1 MPLTIYMPALSPT
14 MEMGNIV
21 KWHKNEGDS
30 VSSGEV
36 IAEIE
41 TDKALMEFEVADD
54 GVLAKILIPEGTVD
68 VKVNE
73 PIAILMQDGESLD
86 DITLSYSS
94 EVSDFEEDVS
104 SSNLLNHDIDEDTLN
119 IDENVTSEEI
129 LVSSNI
135 NPDKELDKENIRKF
149 ITPLAKRIAHDKGI
163 DYSTIEG
170 TGPNGRIVKSD
181 IQNYKLSENNQIT
194 QNNMNMIDSN
204 NQYIETPIDSMR
216 EVIAKRLQESHS
228 SIPSYALNV
237 DVSITEINKIRKKM
251 NKDISDD
258 MRISINHL
266 LIKVVSLSMIKVPE
280 INSSWAENKILRY
293 KDTDIGIAVA
303 IENGLITPII
313 KSVNTKGL
321 AVIRDELK
329 DLITRSHEKKLKPS
343 EYQGGTISISNL
355 GSYGIKSF
363 TSIINPPQSCIL
375 SVGASRKIPVIKDDA
390 VTIDEV
396 MSITLTADHR
406 LIDGAVGAQF
416 LSSIKSLIENPNLML
431 L

>member
-30 VSSGEV
+30 VSSGDV

-86 DITLSYSS
+86 DITLSDSS
-94 EVSDFEEDVS
+94 EVGDFEEDVS
-104 SSNLLNHDIDEDTLN
+104 TSNLLDHDIDEDTVN

-135 NPDKELDKENIRKF
+135 NPDKENIRKF

-194 QNNMNMIDSN
+194 QNNMNLIDSN

-237 DVSITEINKIRKKM
+237 DVSVTEINKIRKKM

>member
-30 VSSGEV
+30 VSSGDV

-86 DITLSYSS
+86 DITLSDSS

-104 SSNLLNHDIDEDTLN
+104 TSNLLDHDIDEDTVN
-119 IDENVTSEEI
+119 IDENATSEEI

-135 NPDKELDKENIRKF
+135 NPDKENIRKF

-194 QNNMNMIDSN
+194 QNNMNLIDSN

-237 DVSITEINKIRKKM
+237 DVSVTEINKIRKKM

>member
-86 DITLSYSS
+86 DITLSDSS

-104 SSNLLNHDIDEDTLN
+104 TSNLLDHDIDEDTVN

-194 QNNMNMIDSN
+194 QNNMNLIDSN

-237 DVSITEINKIRKKM
+237 DVSVTEINKIRKKM

>member
-21 KWHKNEGDS
+21 KWHKKVGDTI
-30 VSSGEV
+30 SSGEV

-54 GVLAKILIPEGTVD
+54 GILAKILIEEGSVD

-73 PIAILMQDGESLD
+73 PIAILIQDGESFD
-86 DITLSYSS
+86 DASLNNQTESIKS
-94 EVSDFEEDVS
+94 EEDTS
-104 SSNLLNHDIDEDTLN
+104 INNLHDDNKNE
-119 IDENVTSEEI
+119 DENYTEESIISHDTPDSNDISINNKSE
-129 LVSSNI
+129 
-135 NPDKELDKENIRKF
+135 KENIRKF
-149 ITPLAKRIAHDKGI
+149 ISPLAKRIAQDRGI
-163 DYSTIEG
+163 DYSLIRG
-170 TGPNGRIVKSD
+170 TGPNGRIIKSD
-181 IQNYKLSENNQIT
+181 IQNYEPIENNKLVQIDT
-194 QNNMNMIDSN
+194 SN
-204 NQYIETPIDSMR
+204 DQYTETPIDSMR
-216 EVIAKRLQESHS
+216 EVIAKRLQESHT
-228 SIPSYALNV
+228 SIPSYTLNI
-237 DVSITEINKIRKKM
+237 DVSISEINKIRKQM
-251 NKDISDD
+251 NRDVSDE

-266 LIKVVSLSMIKVPE
+266 LIKIVSLSMIKVPE
-280 INSSWAENKILRY
+280 INTSWAKNKILKY

-313 KSVNTKGL
+313 RSVNSKGL
-321 AVIRDELK
+321 AIIRDEMK
-329 DLITRSHEKKLKPS
+329 DLITRSHEKKLKPA

-375 SVGASRKIPVIKDDA
+375 SIGTARKIPVIRDEA
-390 VTIDEV
+390 VSIDEV

-416 LSSIKSLIENPNLML
+416 LSSIKTLIENPNLML

>member
-21 KWHKNEGDS
+21 KWHKKEGDTI
-30 VSSGEV
+30 SSGEV

-54 GVLAKILIPEGTVD
+54 GILAKILIEEGSVD

-73 PIAILMQDGESLD
+73 PIAILIQDGETFDDASLNNQTES
-86 DITLSYSS
+86 IKL
-94 EVSDFEEDVS
+94 EEDTS
-104 SSNLLNHDIDEDTLN
+104 INNLHDDNKNEDANYTNESIISHDIPVSNDISIN
-119 IDENVTSEEI
+119 NKSE
-129 LVSSNI
+129 
-135 NPDKELDKENIRKF
+135 KENIRKF
-149 ITPLAKRIAHDKGI
+149 ISPLAKRIAQDRGI
-163 DYSTIEG
+163 DYSLIKG
-170 TGPNGRIVKSD
+170 TGPNGRIIKSD
-181 IQNYKLSENNQIT
+181 IQNYEPLENNKLVQIDT
-194 QNNMNMIDSN
+194 SN
-204 NQYIETPIDSMR
+204 DQYTETLIDSMR
-216 EVIAKRLQESHS
+216 EVIAKRLQESHT
-228 SIPSYALNV
+228 SIPSYTLNI
-237 DVSITEINKIRKKM
+237 DVSISEINKIRKQM
-251 NKDISDD
+251 NRDVSDE

-266 LIKVVSLSMIKVPE
+266 LIKIVSLSMIKVPE
-280 INSSWAENKILRY
+280 INTSWAENKILKY

-313 KSVNTKGL
+313 RSVNTKGL
-321 AVIRDELK
+321 ALIRDELK
-329 DLITRSHEKKLKPS
+329 DLIIRSHEKKLKPS

-375 SVGASRKIPVIKDDA
+375 SIGTARKIPVIRDEA
-390 VTIDEV
+390 VSIDEV

-416 LSSIKSLIENPNLML
+416 LSSIKTLIENPNLML

>member
-21 KWHKNEGDS
+21 KWHKKEGDTI
-30 VSSGEV
+30 SSGEV

-54 GVLAKILIPEGTVD
+54 GILAKILIEEGSVD

-73 PIAILMQDGESLD
+73 PIAILIQDGESFD
-86 DITLSYSS
+86 DASLNNQTESIKS
-94 EVSDFEEDVS
+94 EEDTS
-104 SSNLLNHDIDEDTLN
+104 INNIHDDNKNEDINNTEESIIRHKIPDSNEISINKI
-119 IDENVTSEEI
+119 SE
-129 LVSSNI
+129 
-135 NPDKELDKENIRKF
+135 KENIRKF
-149 ITPLAKRIAHDKGI
+149 ISPLAKRIAQDRGI
-163 DYSTIEG
+163 DYSLIKG
-170 TGPNGRIVKSD
+170 TGPNGRIIKSD
-181 IQNYKLSENNQIT
+181 IQNYEPLENNKLVQIDT
-194 QNNMNMIDSN
+194 SN
-204 NQYIETPIDSMR
+204 DQYTETPIDSMR
-216 EVIAKRLQESHS
+216 EVIAKRLQESHT
-228 SIPSYALNV
+228 SIPSYTLNI
-237 DVSITEINKIRKKM
+237 DVSISEINKIRKQM
-251 NKDISDD
+251 NRDVSDE

-266 LIKVVSLSMIKVPE
+266 LIKIVSLSMIKVPE
-280 INSSWAENKILRY
+280 INTSWAENKILKY

-313 KSVNTKGL
+313 RNVNTKGL
-321 AVIRDELK
+321 AIIRDELK
-329 DLITRSHEKKLKPS
+329 DLVIRSHEKKLKPT

-375 SVGASRKIPVIKDDA
+375 SIGTARKIPVIRDEA
-390 VTIDEV
+390 VSIDEV

-416 LSSIKSLIENPNLML
+416 LSSIKTLIENPNLML

>member
-30 VSSGEV
+30 VSSGDV

-86 DITLSYSS
+86 DITLSDSS

-104 SSNLLNHDIDEDTLN
+104 TSNLLDHDIDEDTVN

-135 NPDKELDKENIRKF
+135 NPDKENIRKF

-181 IQNYKLSENNQIT
+181 IQNYKLSENNKIT
-194 QNNMNMIDSN
+194 QNNMNLIDSN
-204 NQYIETPIDSMR
+204 NQFIETPIDSMR

-237 DVSITEINKIRKKM
+237 DVSVTEINKIRKKM

>member
-21 KWHKNEGDS
+21 KWHKKVGDTI
-30 VSSGEV
+30 SSGEV

-54 GVLAKILIPEGTVD
+54 GILAKILIEEGSVD

-73 PIAILMQDGESLD
+73 PIAILIQDGESFD
-86 DITLSYSS
+86 DASLNNQTESIKS
-94 EVSDFEEDVS
+94 EEDTS
-104 SSNLLNHDIDEDTLN
+104 INNLHDDNKNEDANYTEESIISHDHDTPDSNDISIN
-119 IDENVTSEEI
+119 NKSE
-129 LVSSNI
+129 
-135 NPDKELDKENIRKF
+135 KENIRKF
-149 ITPLAKRIAHDKGI
+149 ISPLAKRIAQDRGI
-163 DYSTIEG
+163 DYSLIRG
-170 TGPNGRIVKSD
+170 TGPNGRIIKSD
-181 IQNYKLSENNQIT
+181 IQNYEPLENNKLVQIDT
-194 QNNMNMIDSN
+194 SN
-204 NQYIETPIDSMR
+204 DQYTETPIDSMR
-216 EVIAKRLQESHS
+216 EVIAKRLQESHT
-228 SIPSYALNV
+228 SIPSYTLNI
-237 DVSITEINKIRKKM
+237 DVSISEINKIRKQL
-251 NKDISDD
+251 NRDVSDE

-266 LIKVVSLSMIKVPE
+266 LIKIVSLSMIKVPE
-280 INSSWAENKILRY
+280 INTSWAENKILKY

-313 KSVNTKGL
+313 RSVNSKGL
-321 AVIRDELK
+321 AIIRDEMK
-329 DLITRSHEKKLKPS
+329 DLITRSHEKKLKPA

-375 SVGASRKIPVIKDDA
+375 SIGTARKIPVIRDEA
-390 VTIDEV
+390 VSIDEV

-416 LSSIKSLIENPNLML
+416 LSSIKTLIENPNLML

>member
-21 KWHKNEGDS
+21 KWHKKEGDAI
-30 VSSGEV
+30 SSGEV

-54 GVLAKILIPEGTVD
+54 GILAKILIEEGSVD

-73 PIAILMQDGESLD
+73 PIAILIQDGESFD
-86 DITLSYSS
+86 DASLNNQTESIKS
-94 EVSDFEEDVS
+94 EEDTS
-104 SSNLLNHDIDEDTLN
+104 INNLHDDNKNEDTN
-119 IDENVTSEEI
+119 YTKESIISHDTPDSNDISINNKSE
-129 LVSSNI
+129 
-135 NPDKELDKENIRKF
+135 KENIRKF
-149 ITPLAKRIAHDKGI
+149 ISPLAKRIAQDRGF
-163 DYSTIEG
+163 DYSLIKG
-170 TGPNGRIVKSD
+170 TGPNGRIIKSD
-181 IQNYKLSENNQIT
+181 IQNYEPLENNKLVQIDT
-194 QNNMNMIDSN
+194 SN
-204 NQYIETPIDSMR
+204 DQYTETPIDSMR
-216 EVIAKRLQESHS
+216 EVIAKRLQESHT
-228 SIPSYALNV
+228 SIPSYTLNI
-237 DVSITEINKIRKKM
+237 DVSISEINKIRKQM
-251 NKDISDD
+251 NRDVSDE

-266 LIKVVSLSMIKVPE
+266 LIKIVSLSMIKVPE
-280 INSSWAENKILRY
+280 INTSWAENKILKF

-313 KSVNTKGL
+313 RSVNTKGL
-321 AVIRDELK
+321 AIIRDELK
-329 DLITRSHEKKLKPS
+329 DLITRSHEKKLKPT

-375 SVGASRKIPVIKDDA
+375 SIGTARKIPVIRDEA
-390 VTIDEV
+390 VSIDEV

-416 LSSIKSLIENPNLML
+416 LSSIKTLIENPNLML

>member
-21 KWHKNEGDS
+21 KWHKKEGDTI
-30 VSSGEV
+30 SSGEV

-54 GVLAKILIPEGTVD
+54 GILAKILIEEGSVD

-73 PIAILMQDGESLD
+73 PIAILIQDGESFD
-86 DITLSYSS
+86 DASLNNQTESIKS
-94 EVSDFEEDVS
+94 EEDTS
-104 SSNLLNHDIDEDTLN
+104 INNIHDDNKNEDINNTEESIISHEIPDSNEISINKI
-119 IDENVTSEEI
+119 SE
-129 LVSSNI
+129 
-135 NPDKELDKENIRKF
+135 KENIRKF
-149 ITPLAKRIAHDKGI
+149 ISPLAKRIAQDRGI
-163 DYSTIEG
+163 DYSLIKG
-170 TGPNGRIVKSD
+170 TGPNGRIIKSD
-181 IQNYKLSENNQIT
+181 IQNYEPSENNQLV
-194 QNNMNMIDSN
+194 QIDASH
-204 NQYIETPIDSMR
+204 NQYTEMPIDSMR

-228 SIPSYALNV
+228 SIPSYTLNI
-237 DVSITEINKIRKKM
+237 DVSISEINKMRKQM
-251 NKDISDD
+251 NRDVSDE

-266 LIKVVSLSMIKVPE
+266 LIKIVSLSMIKVPE
-280 INSSWAENKILRY
+280 INTSWAENKILKY

-313 KSVNTKGL
+313 RNVNTKGL
-321 AVIRDELK
+321 AIIRDELK
-329 DLITRSHEKKLKPS
+329 DLVIRSHEKKLKPT

-375 SVGASRKIPVIKDDA
+375 SIGTARKIPVIRDEA
-390 VTIDEV
+390 VSIDEV

-416 LSSIKSLIENPNLML
+416 LSSIKTLIENPNLML

>member
-21 KWHKNEGDS
+21 KWHKKVGDTI
-30 VSSGEV
+30 SSGEV

-54 GVLAKILIPEGTVD
+54 GILAKILIEEGSVD

-73 PIAILMQDGESLD
+73 PIAILIQDGESFD
-86 DITLSYSS
+86 DASLNNQTESIKS
-94 EVSDFEEDVS
+94 EEDTS
-104 SSNLLNHDIDEDTLN
+104 INNLHDDNKNE
-119 IDENVTSEEI
+119 DENYTEESIISHDTPDSNDISINNKSE
-129 LVSSNI
+129 
-135 NPDKELDKENIRKF
+135 KENIRKF
-149 ITPLAKRIAHDKGI
+149 ISPLAKRIAQDRGI
-163 DYSTIEG
+163 DYSLIRG
-170 TGPNGRIVKSD
+170 TGPNGRIIKSD
-181 IQNYKLSENNQIT
+181 IQNYEPLENNKLVQIDT
-194 QNNMNMIDSN
+194 SN
-204 NQYIETPIDSMR
+204 DQYTETPIDSMR
-216 EVIAKRLQESHS
+216 EVIAKRLQESHT
-228 SIPSYALNV
+228 SIPSYTLNI
-237 DVSITEINKIRKKM
+237 DVSISEINKIRKQM
-251 NKDISDD
+251 NRDVSDG

-266 LIKVVSLSMIKVPE
+266 LIKIVSLSMIKVPE
-280 INSSWAENKILRY
+280 INTSWAENKILKY

-313 KSVNTKGL
+313 RSVNSKGL
-321 AVIRDELK
+321 AIIRDELR
-329 DLITRSHEKKLKPS
+329 DLITRSHEKKLKPA

-355 GSYGIKSF
+355 GGYGIKSF

-375 SVGASRKIPVIKDDA
+375 SIGTARKIPVIRDEA
-390 VTIDEV
+390 VSIDEV

-416 LSSIKSLIENPNLML
+416 LSSIKTLIENPNLML

>member
-21 KWHKNEGDS
+21 KWHKKEGDTI
-30 VSSGEV
+30 SSGEV

-54 GVLAKILIPEGTVD
+54 GILAKILIEEGSVD

-73 PIAILMQDGESLD
+73 PIAILIQDGETFDDASLNNQTESIKPEEDTSINNLHD
-86 DITLSYSS
+86 DNKNEDANYTNESIISHDIPVSNDISINNKS
-94 EVSDFEEDVS
+94 EV
-104 SSNLLNHDIDEDTLN
+104 
-119 IDENVTSEEI
+119 
-129 LVSSNI
+129 
-135 NPDKELDKENIRKF
+135 ENIRKF
-149 ITPLAKRIAHDKGI
+149 ISPLAKRIAQDRGI
-163 DYSTIEG
+163 DYSLIKG
-170 TGPNGRIVKSD
+170 TGPNGRIIKSD
-181 IQNYKLSENNQIT
+181 IQNHEPLENNKLVQIDT
-194 QNNMNMIDSN
+194 SN
-204 NQYIETPIDSMR
+204 DQYTETPIDSMR
-216 EVIAKRLQESHS
+216 EVIAKRLQESHT
-228 SIPSYALNV
+228 SIPSYTLNI
-237 DVSITEINKIRKKM
+237 DVSISEINKIRKQM
-251 NKDISDD
+251 NRDVSDE

-266 LIKVVSLSMIKVPE
+266 LIKIVSLSMIKVPE
-280 INSSWAENKILRY
+280 INTSWAENKILKY

-313 KSVNTKGL
+313 RSVNTKGL
-321 AVIRDELK
+321 ALIRDELK

-375 SVGASRKIPVIKDDA
+375 SIGTARKIPVIRDEA
-390 VTIDEV
+390 VSIDEV

-416 LSSIKSLIENPNLML
+416 LSSIKTLIENPNLML

>member
-21 KWHKNEGDS
+21 KWHKKEGDTI
-30 VSSGEV
+30 SSGEV

-54 GVLAKILIPEGTVD
+54 GILAKILIEEGSVD

-73 PIAILMQDGESLD
+73 PIAILIQDGETFDDASLNNQTEG
-86 DITLSYSS
+86 IKS
-94 EVSDFEEDVS
+94 EEDTS
-104 SSNLLNHDIDEDTLN
+104 INNIHDDNKNEDINNTEESIISHEIPDSNEISINKI
-119 IDENVTSEEI
+119 SE
-129 LVSSNI
+129 
-135 NPDKELDKENIRKF
+135 KENIRKF
-149 ITPLAKRIAHDKGI
+149 ISPLAKRIAQDRGI
-163 DYSTIEG
+163 DYSLIKG
-170 TGPNGRIVKSD
+170 TGPNGRIIKSD
-181 IQNYKLSENNQIT
+181 IQNYEPSENNKLVQIDT
-194 QNNMNMIDSN
+194 SN
-204 NQYIETPIDSMR
+204 DQYTEMPIDSMR

-228 SIPSYALNV
+228 SIPSYTLNI
-237 DVSITEINKIRKKM
+237 DVSISEINKIRKQM
-251 NKDISDD
+251 NRDVSDE

-266 LIKVVSLSMIKVPE
+266 LVKIVSLSMIKVPE
-280 INSSWAENKILRY
+280 INTSWAENKILKY

-313 KSVNTKGL
+313 RNVNTKGL
-321 AVIRDELK
+321 AIIRDELK
-329 DLITRSHEKKLKPS
+329 DLVIRSHEKKLKPT

-375 SVGASRKIPVIKDDA
+375 SIGTARKIPVIRDEA
-390 VTIDEV
+390 VSIDEV

-416 LSSIKSLIENPNLML
+416 LSSIKTLIENPNLML

>member
-21 KWHKNEGDS
+21 KWHKKVGDTI
-30 VSSGEV
+30 SSGEV

-54 GVLAKILIPEGTVD
+54 GILAKILIEEGSVD

-73 PIAILMQDGESLD
+73 PIAILIQDGESFD
-86 DITLSYSS
+86 DASLNNQTESIKS
-94 EVSDFEEDVS
+94 EEDTS
-104 SSNLLNHDIDEDTLN
+104 INNLHDDNKNEDANYTEESIISHDTPDSNDISIN
-119 IDENVTSEEI
+119 NKSE
-129 LVSSNI
+129 
-135 NPDKELDKENIRKF
+135 KENIRKF
-149 ITPLAKRIAHDKGI
+149 ISPLAKRIAQDRGI
-163 DYSTIEG
+163 DYSLIRG
-170 TGPNGRIVKSD
+170 TGPNGRIIKSD
-181 IQNYKLSENNQIT
+181 IQNYEPLENNKLVQIDT
-194 QNNMNMIDSN
+194 SN
-204 NQYIETPIDSMR
+204 DQYTETPIDSMR
-216 EVIAKRLQESHS
+216 EVIAKRLQESHT
-228 SIPSYALNV
+228 SIPSYTLNI
-237 DVSITEINKIRKKM
+237 DVSISEINKIRKQM
-251 NKDISDD
+251 NRDVSDE

-266 LIKVVSLSMIKVPE
+266 LIKIVSLSMIKVPE
-280 INSSWAENKILRY
+280 INTSWAENKILKY

-313 KSVNTKGL
+313 RSVNSKGL
-321 AVIRDELK
+321 AIIRDEMK
-329 DLITRSHEKKLKPS
+329 DLITRSHEKKLKPA

-375 SVGASRKIPVIKDDA
+375 SIGTARKIPVIRDEA
-390 VTIDEV
+390 VSIDEV

-416 LSSIKSLIENPNLML
+416 LSSIKTLIENPNLML

>member
-54 GVLAKILIPEGTVD
+54 GVLAKILITEGTVD

-73 PIAILMQDGESLD
+73 PIAILIQDGESLD
-86 DITLSYSS
+86 DISRNDSS
-94 EVSDFEEDVS
+94 EVSDFEDEVS
-104 SSNLLNHDIDEDTLN
+104 SRDLLDLDIDEETVN

-129 LVSSNI
+129 LVSNNI
-135 NPDKELDKENIRKF
+135 NPEKELDKEHIRKF
-149 ITPLAKRIAHDKGI
+149 ITPLAKRIAIDKGI
-163 DYSTIEG
+163 DYSRIEG

-181 IQNYKLSENNQIT
+181 IQNYKLTENNQIT
-194 QNNMNMIDSN
+194 QNNTNMIDSN

-228 SIPSYALNV
+228 SIPSYTLNV

-280 INSSWAENKILRY
+280 INTSWAENKILRY
-293 KDTDIGIAVA
+293 IDTDIGIAVA

-313 KSVNTKGL
+313 KNVNTKGL

-355 GSYGIKSF
+355 GAYGIKSF

-375 SVGASRKIPVIKDDA
+375 SVGASRKIPVIIDDA

>member
-21 KWHKNEGDS
+21 KWHKKVGDTI
-30 VSSGEV
+30 SSGEV

-54 GVLAKILIPEGTVD
+54 GILAKILIEEGSVD

-73 PIAILMQDGESLD
+73 PIAILIQDGESFD
-86 DITLSYSS
+86 DASLNNQTESIKS
-94 EVSDFEEDVS
+94 EEDTS
-104 SSNLLNHDIDEDTLN
+104 INNLHDDNKNE
-119 IDENVTSEEI
+119 DENYTEESIISHDTPDSNDISINNKSE
-129 LVSSNI
+129 
-135 NPDKELDKENIRKF
+135 KENIRKF
-149 ITPLAKRIAHDKGI
+149 ISPLAKRIAQDRGI
-163 DYSTIEG
+163 DYSLIRG
-170 TGPNGRIVKSD
+170 TGPNGRIIKSD
-181 IQNYKLSENNQIT
+181 IQNYEPLENNKLVQIDT
-194 QNNMNMIDSN
+194 SN
-204 NQYIETPIDSMR
+204 DQYTETPIDSMR
-216 EVIAKRLQESHS
+216 EVIAKRLQESHT
-228 SIPSYALNV
+228 SIPSYTLNI
-237 DVSITEINKIRKKM
+237 DVSISEINKIRKQM
-251 NKDISDD
+251 NRDVSDE

-266 LIKVVSLSMIKVPE
+266 LIKIVSLSMIKVPE
-280 INSSWAENKILRY
+280 INTSWAENKILKY

-313 KSVNTKGL
+313 RSVNSKGL
-321 AVIRDELK
+321 AIIRDEMK
-329 DLITRSHEKKLKPS
+329 DLITRSHEKKLKPA

-375 SVGASRKIPVIKDDA
+375 SIGTARKIPVIRDEA
-390 VTIDEV
+390 VSIDEV

-416 LSSIKSLIENPNLML
+416 LSSIKTLIENPNLML

>member
-21 KWHKNEGDS
+21 KWHKKIGDTI
-30 VSSGEV
+30 SSGEV

-54 GVLAKILIPEGTVD
+54 GILAKILIEEGSVD

-73 PIAILMQDGESLD
+73 PIAILIQDGESFD
-86 DITLSYSS
+86 DASLNNQTESIKS
-94 EVSDFEEDVS
+94 EEDTS
-104 SSNLLNHDIDEDTLN
+104 INNLHDDNKNE
-119 IDENVTSEEI
+119 DENYTEESIISHDTPDSNDISINNKSE
-129 LVSSNI
+129 
-135 NPDKELDKENIRKF
+135 KENIRKF
-149 ITPLAKRIAHDKGI
+149 ISPLAKRIAQDRGI
-163 DYSTIEG
+163 DYSLIRG
-170 TGPNGRIVKSD
+170 TGPNGRIIKSD
-181 IQNYKLSENNQIT
+181 IQNYEPLENNKLVQIDT
-194 QNNMNMIDSN
+194 SN
-204 NQYIETPIDSMR
+204 DQYTETPIDSMR
-216 EVIAKRLQESHS
+216 EVIAKRLQESHT
-228 SIPSYALNV
+228 SIPSYTLNI
-237 DVSITEINKIRKKM
+237 DVSISEINKIRKQM
-251 NKDISDD
+251 NRDVSDE

-266 LIKVVSLSMIKVPE
+266 LIKIVSLSMIKVPE
-280 INSSWAENKILRY
+280 INTSWAENKILKY

-313 KSVNTKGL
+313 RSVNSKGL
-321 AVIRDELK
+321 AIIRDEMK
-329 DLITRSHEKKLKPS
+329 DLITRSHEKKLKPA

-375 SVGASRKIPVIKDDA
+375 SIGTARKIPVIRDEA
-390 VTIDEV
+390 VSIDEV

-416 LSSIKSLIENPNLML
+416 LSSIKTLIENPNLML

>member
-54 GVLAKILIPEGTVD
+54 GVLAKILIAEGTVD

-73 PIAILMQDGESLD
+73 PIAILIQDGESLD
-86 DITLSYSS
+86 DISDNNTS
-94 EVSDFEEDVS
+94 EVSNFEEDVS
-104 SSNLLNHDIDEDTLN
+104 SSNPLDPDIVKHTDNT
-119 IDENVTSEEI
+119 DENVSSEEI
-129 LVSSNI
+129 LVSSNTST
-135 NPDKELDKENIRKF
+135 DKELDSENIRKF
-149 ITPLAKRIAHDKGI
+149 ITPLARRIAFDKGI
-163 DYSTIEG
+163 DYSSIHG
-170 TGPNGRIVKSD
+170 SGPNGRIVKSD
-181 IQNYKLSENNQIT
+181 IQNYKFPENNQII
-194 QNNMNMIDSN
+194 QNNMIDSN
-204 NQYIETPIDSMR
+204 NHYIETPIDSMR

-251 NKDISDD
+251 NKDISND

-266 LIKVVSLSMIKVPE
+266 LIKIVSLSMLKVPE
-280 INSSWAENKILRY
+280 INTSWAENKILRY
-293 KDTDIGIAVA
+293 KDTDIGVAVA

-321 AVIRDELK
+321 AIIRDELK

-355 GSYGIKSF
+355 GAYGIKSF

-375 SVGASRKIPVIKDDA
+375 SIGASRKIPIIKDDA
-390 VTIDEV
+390 VSIDEV

-416 LSSIKSLIENPNLML
+416 LSSIKNLIENPNLML

>member
-104 SSNLLNHDIDEDTLN
+104 SSNLLNHDIDEDAVN

-135 NPDKELDKENIRKF
+135 NPDKENIRKF

-194 QNNMNMIDSN
+194 QNNMNLIDSN

>member
-30 VSSGEV
+30 VSSGDV

-41 TDKALMEFEVADD
+41 TDKALMEFEAADD

-86 DITLSYSS
+86 DITLSDSS

-104 SSNLLNHDIDEDTLN
+104 TSNLLDHDIDEDTVN

-194 QNNMNMIDSN
+194 QNNMNLIDSN

-237 DVSITEINKIRKKM
+237 DVSVTEINKIRKKM

>member
-21 KWHKNEGDS
+21 KWHKKEGDTI
-30 VSSGEV
+30 SSGEV

-54 GVLAKILIPEGTVD
+54 GILAKILIEEGSVD

-73 PIAILMQDGESLD
+73 PIAILIQDGETFDDASLNNQTES
-86 DITLSYSS
+86 IKS
-94 EVSDFEEDVS
+94 EEDTS
-104 SSNLLNHDIDEDTLN
+104 INNLHDDNKNEDANYTKESKISHDIPDSNN
-119 IDENVTSEEI
+119 ISINNKSE
-129 LVSSNI
+129 
-135 NPDKELDKENIRKF
+135 KENIRKF
-149 ITPLAKRIAHDKGI
+149 ISPLAKRIAQDRGI
-163 DYSTIEG
+163 DYSLIKG
-170 TGPNGRIVKSD
+170 TGPNGRIIKSD
-181 IQNYKLSENNQIT
+181 IQNYEPLKHNKPVQID
-194 QNNMNMIDSN
+194 ISN
-204 NQYIETPIDSMR
+204 DQYTETPIDSMR
-216 EVIAKRLQESHS
+216 EVIAKRLQESHT
-228 SIPSYALNV
+228 SIPSYTLNI
-237 DVSITEINKIRKKM
+237 DVSISEINKIRKQM
-251 NKDISDD
+251 NRDVSDE

-266 LIKVVSLSMIKVPE
+266 LIKIVSLSMIKVPE
-280 INSSWAENKILRY
+280 INTSWAENKILKY
-293 KDTDIGIAVA
+293 KDTDIGVAVA

-313 KSVNTKGL
+313 RSVNTKGL
-321 AVIRDELK
+321 ALIRDELK
-329 DLITRSHEKKLKPS
+329 DLITRSHEKKLKPA

-375 SVGASRKIPVIKDDA
+375 SIGTARKIPVIRDEA
-390 VTIDEV
+390 VSIDEV

-416 LSSIKSLIENPNLML
+416 LSSIKTLIENPNLML

>member
-21 KWHKNEGDS
+21 KWHKKIGDTI
-30 VSSGEV
+30 SSGEV

-54 GVLAKILIPEGTVD
+54 GILAKILIEEGSVD

-73 PIAILMQDGESLD
+73 PIAILIQDGESFD
-86 DITLSYSS
+86 DASLNNQTESIKS
-94 EVSDFEEDVS
+94 EEDTS
-104 SSNLLNHDIDEDTLN
+104 INNLHDDNKNE
-119 IDENVTSEEI
+119 DENYTEESIISHDTPDSNDISINNKSE
-129 LVSSNI
+129 
-135 NPDKELDKENIRKF
+135 KENIRKF
-149 ITPLAKRIAHDKGI
+149 ISPLAKRIAQDRGI
-163 DYSTIEG
+163 DYSLIRG
-170 TGPNGRIVKSD
+170 TGPNGRIIKSD
-181 IQNYKLSENNQIT
+181 IQNYEPLENNKLVQIDT
-194 QNNMNMIDSN
+194 SN
-204 NQYIETPIDSMR
+204 DQYTETPIDSMR
-216 EVIAKRLQESHS
+216 EVIAKRLQESHT
-228 SIPSYALNV
+228 SIPSYTLNI
-237 DVSITEINKIRKKM
+237 DVSISEINKIRKQL
-251 NKDISDD
+251 NRDVSDE

-266 LIKVVSLSMIKVPE
+266 LIKIVSLSMIKVPE
-280 INSSWAENKILRY
+280 INTSWAENKILKY

-313 KSVNTKGL
+313 RSVNSKGL
-321 AVIRDELK
+321 AIIRDEMK
-329 DLITRSHEKKLKPS
+329 DLITRSHEKKLKPA

-375 SVGASRKIPVIKDDA
+375 SIGTARKIPVIRDEA
-390 VTIDEV
+390 VSIDEV

-416 LSSIKSLIENPNLML
+416 LSSIKTLIENPNLML

>member
-104 SSNLLNHDIDEDTLN
+104 SSNLLNHDIDEDTVN

-321 AVIRDELK
+321 AAIRDELK

>member
-104 SSNLLNHDIDEDTLN
+104 SSNLLNHDIDEDTVN

-321 AVIRDELK
+321 VAIRDELK

>member
-21 KWHKNEGDS
+21 KWHKKVGDTI
-30 VSSGEV
+30 SSGEV

-54 GVLAKILIPEGTVD
+54 GILAKILIEEGSVD

-73 PIAILMQDGESLD
+73 PIAILIQDGESFD
-86 DITLSYSS
+86 DASLNNQTESIKS
-94 EVSDFEEDVS
+94 EEDTS
-104 SSNLLNHDIDEDTLN
+104 INNLHDDNKNE
-119 IDENVTSEEI
+119 DENYTEESIISHDHDTPDSNDISINNKSE
-129 LVSSNI
+129 
-135 NPDKELDKENIRKF
+135 KENIRKF
-149 ITPLAKRIAHDKGI
+149 ISPLAKRIAQDRGI
-163 DYSTIEG
+163 DYSLIRG
-170 TGPNGRIVKSD
+170 TGPNGRIIKSD
-181 IQNYKLSENNQIT
+181 IQNYEPLENNKLVQIDT
-194 QNNMNMIDSN
+194 SN
-204 NQYIETPIDSMR
+204 DQYTETPIDSMR
-216 EVIAKRLQESHS
+216 EVIAKRLQESHT
-228 SIPSYALNV
+228 SIPSYTLNI
-237 DVSITEINKIRKKM
+237 DVSISEINKIRKQM
-251 NKDISDD
+251 NRDVSDE

-266 LIKVVSLSMIKVPE
+266 LIKIVSLSMIKVPE
-280 INSSWAENKILRY
+280 INTSWAEDKILKY

-313 KSVNTKGL
+313 RSVNSKGL
-321 AVIRDELK
+321 AIIRDEMK
-329 DLITRSHEKKLKPS
+329 DLITRSHEKKLKPA

-375 SVGASRKIPVIKDDA
+375 SIGTARKIPVIRDEA
-390 VTIDEV
+390 VSIDEV

-416 LSSIKSLIENPNLML
+416 LSSIKTLIENPNLML

>member
-86 DITLSYSS
+86 DITLSDSS

-104 SSNLLNHDIDEDTLN
+104 SSNLLDHDIDEDTVN

-216 EVIAKRLQESHS
+216 EVIAKRLQELHS

>member
-21 KWHKNEGDS
+21 KWHKKEGDAI
-30 VSSGEV
+30 SSGEV

-54 GVLAKILIPEGTVD
+54 GILAKILIEEGSVD

-73 PIAILMQDGESLD
+73 PIAILIQDGETFDGASLNNQTES
-86 DITLSYSS
+86 IKS
-94 EVSDFEEDVS
+94 EEDASIYNLHDDNKNEDANYTEESIVS
-104 SSNLLNHDIDEDTLN
+104 HDTPNSTDISIN
-119 IDENVTSEEI
+119 NKSE
-129 LVSSNI
+129 
-135 NPDKELDKENIRKF
+135 KENIRKF
-149 ITPLAKRIAHDKGI
+149 ISPLAKRIAQDRGI
-163 DYSTIEG
+163 DYSLIKG
-170 TGPNGRIVKSD
+170 TGPNGRIIKSD
-181 IQNYKLSENNQIT
+181 IQNYEPLENNKLVQIDT
-194 QNNMNMIDSN
+194 SN
-204 NQYIETPIDSMR
+204 DQYTETPIDSMR
-216 EVIAKRLQESHS
+216 EVIAKRLKESHT
-228 SIPSYALNV
+228 SIPSYTLNI
-237 DVSITEINKIRKKM
+237 DVSISEINKIRKQM
-251 NKDISDD
+251 NRDVSDE

-266 LIKVVSLSMIKVPE
+266 LIKIVSLSMIKVPE
-280 INSSWAENKILRY
+280 INTSWAENKILKF

-313 KSVNTKGL
+313 RSVNTKGL
-321 AVIRDELK
+321 AIIRDELK
-329 DLITRSHEKKLKPS
+329 DLITRSHEKKLKPT

-375 SVGASRKIPVIKDDA
+375 SIGTARKIPVIRDEA
-390 VTIDEV
+390 VSIDEV

-416 LSSIKSLIENPNLML
+416 LSSIKTLIENPNLML

>member
-104 SSNLLNHDIDEDTLN
+104 SSNLLNHDIDEDAVN

-194 QNNMNMIDSN
+194 QNNMNLIDSN

>member
-104 SSNLLNHDIDEDTLN
+104 SSNLLNHDIDEDTVN

-135 NPDKELDKENIRKF
+135 NQDKELDKENIRKF

-313 KSVNTKGL
+313 KNVNTKGL

-375 SVGASRKIPVIKDDA
+375 SVGASRKIPVIKDDS

-396 MSITLTADHR
+396 ISITLTADHR

>member
-1 MPLTIYMPALSPT
+1 MPALSPT

-54 GVLAKILIPEGTVD
+54 GVLAKILIAEGTVD

-73 PIAILMQDGESLD
+73 PIAILIQDGESLD
-86 DITLSYSS
+86 DISDNNTS
-94 EVSDFEEDVS
+94 EVSNFEEDVS
-104 SSNLLNHDIDEDTLN
+104 SSNPLDPDIVKHTDNT
-119 IDENVTSEEI
+119 DENVSSEEI
-129 LVSSNI
+129 LVSSNTST
-135 NPDKELDKENIRKF
+135 DKELDAENIRKF
-149 ITPLAKRIAHDKGI
+149 ITPLARRIAFDKGI
-163 DYSTIEG
+163 DYSSIHG
-170 TGPNGRIVKSD
+170 SGPNGRIVKSD
-181 IQNYKLSENNQIT
+181 IQNYKFPENNQII
-194 QNNMNMIDSN
+194 QNNMIDSN
-204 NQYIETPIDSMR
+204 NHYIETPIDSMR

-251 NKDISDD
+251 NKDISND

-266 LIKVVSLSMIKVPE
+266 LIKIVSLSMLKVPE
-280 INSSWAENKILRY
+280 INTSWAENKILRY

-321 AVIRDELK
+321 AIIRDELK

-355 GSYGIKSF
+355 GAYGIKSF

-375 SVGASRKIPVIKDDA
+375 SIGASRKIPIIKDDA
-390 VTIDEV
+390 VSIDEV

-416 LSSIKSLIENPNLML
+416 LSSIKNLIENPNLML

>member
-21 KWHKNEGDS
+21 KWHKKEGDTI
-30 VSSGEV
+30 SSGEV

-54 GVLAKILIPEGTVD
+54 GILAKILIEEGSVD

-73 PIAILMQDGESLD
+73 PIAILIQDGETFDDASLNNQTEN
-86 DITLSYSS
+86 IKS
-94 EVSDFEEDVS
+94 EEDTS
-104 SSNLLNHDIDEDTLN
+104 INNLHDDNKNKDADYTEESIISHDIPDSNDISIN
-119 IDENVTSEEI
+119 NKSE
-129 LVSSNI
+129 
-135 NPDKELDKENIRKF
+135 KENIRKF
-149 ITPLAKRIAHDKGI
+149 ISPLAKRIAQDRGI
-163 DYSTIEG
+163 DYSLIKG
-170 TGPNGRIVKSD
+170 TGPNGRIIKSD
-181 IQNYKLSENNQIT
+181 IQNYEPLKNNKPVQID
-194 QNNMNMIDSN
+194 ISN
-204 NQYIETPIDSMR
+204 DQYTETPIDSMR
-216 EVIAKRLQESHS
+216 EVIAKRLQESHT
-228 SIPSYALNV
+228 SIPSYTLNI
-237 DVSITEINKIRKKM
+237 DVSISEINKIRKQM
-251 NKDISDD
+251 NRDVSDE

-266 LIKVVSLSMIKVPE
+266 LIKIVSLSMIKVPE
-280 INSSWAENKILRY
+280 INTSWAENKILKY

-313 KSVNTKGL
+313 RSVNTKGL
-321 AVIRDELK
+321 ALIRDELK
-329 DLITRSHEKKLKPS
+329 DLITRSHEKKLKPA

-375 SVGASRKIPVIKDDA
+375 SIGTARKIPVIRDEA
-390 VTIDEV
+390 VSIDEV

-416 LSSIKSLIENPNLML
+416 LSSIKTLIENPNLML

>member
-1 MPLTIYMPALSPT
+1 PT

-21 KWHKNEGDS
+21 KWHKKEGDTI
-30 VSSGEV
+30 SSGEV

-54 GVLAKILIPEGTVD
+54 GILAKILIEEGSVD

-73 PIAILMQDGESLD
+73 PIAILIQDGESFD
-86 DITLSYSS
+86 DASLNNQTESIKS
-94 EVSDFEEDVS
+94 EEDTS
-104 SSNLLNHDIDEDTLN
+104 INNLHDDNKNEDANYTEESIISHDTPDSNDISIN
-119 IDENVTSEEI
+119 NKSE
-129 LVSSNI
+129 
-135 NPDKELDKENIRKF
+135 KENIRKF
-149 ITPLAKRIAHDKGI
+149 ISPLAKRIAQDRGI
-163 DYSTIEG
+163 DYSLIKG
-170 TGPNGRIVKSD
+170 TGPNGRIIKSD
-181 IQNYKLSENNQIT
+181 IQNYEPLENNKLVQIDT
-194 QNNMNMIDSN
+194 SN
-204 NQYIETPIDSMR
+204 DQYTETPIDSMR
-216 EVIAKRLQESHS
+216 EVIAKRLQESHT
-228 SIPSYALNV
+228 SIPSYTLNI
-237 DVSITEINKIRKKM
+237 DVSISEINKIRKQM
-251 NKDISDD
+251 NRDVSDE

-266 LIKVVSLSMIKVPE
+266 LIKIVSLSMIKVPE
-280 INSSWAENKILRY
+280 INTSWAENKILKY

-313 KSVNTKGL
+313 RSVNTKGL
-321 AVIRDELK
+321 AIIRDELK
-329 DLITRSHEKKLKPS
+329 DLITRSHEKKLKPT

-375 SVGASRKIPVIKDDA
+375 SIGTARKIPVIRDEA
-390 VTIDEV
+390 VSIDEV

-416 LSSIKSLIENPNLML
+416 LSSIKTLIENPNLML

>member
-86 DITLSYSS
+86 DITLSDSS

-104 SSNLLNHDIDEDTLN
+104 TSNLLDHDIDEDTVN

-135 NPDKELDKENIRKF
+135 NPDKENIRKF

-194 QNNMNMIDSN
+194 QNNMNLIDSN

-237 DVSITEINKIRKKM
+237 DVSVTEINKIRKKM

>member
-1 MPLTIYMPALSPT
+1 
-14 MEMGNIV
+14 
-21 KWHKNEGDS
+21 
-30 VSSGEV
+30 
-36 IAEIE
+36 
-41 TDKALMEFEVADD
+41 
-54 GVLAKILIPEGTVD
+54 
-68 VKVNE
+68 
-73 PIAILMQDGESLD
+73 
-86 DITLSYSS
+86 
-94 EVSDFEEDVS
+94 
-104 SSNLLNHDIDEDTLN
+104 
-119 IDENVTSEEI
+119 
-129 LVSSNI
+129 
-135 NPDKELDKENIRKF
+135 
-149 ITPLAKRIAHDKGI
+149 
-163 DYSTIEG
+163 
-170 TGPNGRIVKSD
+170 
-181 IQNYKLSENNQIT
+181 
-194 QNNMNMIDSN
+194 MIDSN

-321 AVIRDELK
+321 AAIRDELK